1 MSSLERYG
9 RAVAAPVGAAEILR
23 LPRR

>member
-9 RAVAAPVGAAEILR
+9 RPVATPAEAAEILR